1 MKIGFLGLGR
11 MGQGMC
17 ARLLGGGHDLLVY
30 NRTAGKA
37 ADLEKAGAKV
47 ATSIASA
54 CKDRDLVISM
64 VADDNALFEVAVGP
78 GGVSQFLPKEAVH
91 ISMGTHSA
99 GAIQVVAAA
108 HKDKGLAFV
117 AAPVLGR
124 PDAAAAGQL
133 VIVAAGPADALRK
146 CEPAFSLMGRKT
158 LEAATT

>member
-78 GGVSQFLPKEAVH
+78 GGVSQFLPKDAVH
-91 ISMGTHSA
+91 VSMGTHSA
-99 GAIQVVAAA
+99 GAIQVVAASSVFRPIRLKA
-108 HKDKGLAFV
+108 GSHFLRASAGP
-117 AAPVLGR
+117 AATMTSCP
-124 PDAAAAGQL
+124 AAAA
-133 VIVAAGPADALRK
+133 
-146 CEPAFSLMGRKT
+146 SGRPST
-158 LEAATT
+158 GAATNARPLSL